1 MNYILCQNIRCRR
14 PDWNGR
20 SQGIVLDFTERFEA
34 GTTTAFRG
42 AGDSGIALLLNILGM
57 IERPDSG
64 ELRVLG
70 QTVLDLEAAAACR
83 LRDRAFGYLFT
94 HPHLLPS
101 FTVAE
106 NIAMPF
112 IRLCGD
118 SPEGARDRVAA
129 VLEFTELDGS
139 MASRDIRDLDSESR
153 WRVAFAR
160 SIVHRPEILV
170 AVSPPAPLLL
180 PLAVRY
186 SREAGACVLW
196 NAGEDDPADQCDR
209 VIEPHAP
216 DGTAGTG

>member
-1 MNYILCQNIRCRR
+1 
-14 PDWNGR
+14 
-20 SQGIVLDFTERFEA
+20 VVEDFSGKFES

-42 AGDSGIALLLNILGM
+42 AGESGIGLLLNILGM

-112 IRLCGD
+112 LRLCGD
-118 SPEGARDRVAA
+118 SAEGARDRVDE
-129 VLEFTELDGS
+129 VLEFAGLDGS
-139 MASRDIRDLDSESR
+139 QALSDIRDLDSESR

-160 SIVHRPEILV
+160 SIVHRPAILV
-170 AVSPPAPLLL
+170 AVTPPAPFLL
-180 PLAVRY
+180 PLASRY
-186 SREAGACVLW
+186 SKEESACVLW
-196 NAGEDDPADQCDR
+196 NAGVENPADQCDR
-209 VIEPHAP
+209 VLEPA
-216 DGTAGTG
+216 DGLRTG